1 MCLYCYRHLNRILWS
16 FKGISH
22 SGFWLQKPQVCTPIT
37 PPALKNNSDPLQGS
51 AALPYCNSTISPHTH
66 PPPPVAHRIR
76 EAVESPRKRPRKRHL
91 ASIALHIPS
100 QCTADRSRPDHPRN
114 KTLEPRVQE
123 KKTNFLSVQSWGGSP
138 LPPRSPRQG
147 NTSGDSPWSLSR
159 LSYREATLGRTDC
172 KAGRAARGS
181 RSS

>member
-37 PPALKNNSDPLQGS
+37 PPALKNKNSDPLQGS

-66 PPPPVAHRIR
+66 PPPPPVAHRIR
-76 EAVESPRKRPRKRHL
+76 EAVESPRKRHL

-100 QCTADRSRPDHPRN
+100 QCTADGSCPNHPRN

-123 KKTNFLSVQSWGGSP
+123 KNKFPLGAVLGRVPP
-138 LPPRSPRQG
+138 LPPHSPRQG
-147 NTSGDSPWSLSR
+147 NTSGDSP
-159 LSYREATLGRTDC
+159 
-172 KAGRAARGS
+172 
-181 RSS
+181 